1 MKINQFIAA
10 LPGSYLFSDIAQRV
24 DRYLSENPGK
34 SVLRLGIG
42 DVTRPLAP
50 YVANAFAD
58 AARGMATAEGFCG
71 YPPGDGEP
79 DLIEAINRHD
89 YRSRGIK
96 LENDEI
102 FISDGAK
109 TDVSGLQELFS
120 ADTLVA
126 FTDPVY
132 PVYVDSN
139 AMAGR
144 LGEYVDGRWT
154 RAVYL
159 PTTAENG
166 FVPPLPDKRV
176 NVIYLCYP
184 NNPTGTVLTKEQ
196 LKVFVDWARKN
207 EALIIYDAAYKAF
220 IQGDEIP
227 LSIYEVEG
235 ADEVAIECS
244 SFSKTAGFTG
254 VRCAYTVVPKKV
266 KGRNGDQW
274 VGLNG
279 LWRRRLGSKC
289 NGVSYPVQ
297 MAAKAVF
304 DEEGWRQVQENI
316 VYYRNN
322 AKVLLDTLKPTGL
335 SVFGGEHAPY
345 VWLKTPEGI
354 SGWEFFDRLLN
365 KVQVVG
371 TPGEGFGPSGA
382 GYFRLT
388 AFSTLETTV
397 EAAKRVA
404 SCI

>member
-1 MKINQFIAA
+1 
-10 LPGSYLFSDIAQRV
+10 
-24 DRYLSENPGK
+24 
-34 SVLRLGIG
+34 
-42 DVTRPLAP
+42 
-50 YVANAFAD
+50 
-58 AARGMATAEGFCG
+58 
-71 YPPGDGEP
+71 
-79 DLIEAINRHD
+79 
-89 YRSRGIK
+89 
-96 LENDEI
+96 
-102 FISDGAK
+102 
-109 TDVSGLQELFS
+109 
-120 ADTLVA
+120 
-126 FTDPVY
+126 
-132 PVYVDSN
+132 
-139 AMAGR
+139 

-176 NVIYLCYP
+176 DVIYLCYP

>member
-1 MKINQFIAA
+1 MKINPFIAA
-10 LPGSYLFSDIAQRV
+10 MPSSYLFSDIAQRV
-24 DRYLSENPGK
+24 NRYLGENPGK

-50 YVANAFAD
+50 YVADAFAN
-58 AARGMATAEGFCG
+58 AARGMATVEGFRG
-71 YPPGDGEP
+71 YPPGDGEA

-89 YRSRGIK
+89 YRSRGIH
-96 LENDEI
+96 LDPDEI

-120 ADTLVA
+120 ANTLVA

-144 LGEYVDGRWT
+144 LDEYVDGRWT

-166 FVPPLPDKRV
+166 FMPPVPEKRV
-176 NVIYLCYP
+176 DVIYLCYP
-184 NNPTGTVLTKEQ
+184 NNPTGTVLTKDQ
-196 LKVFVDWARKN
+196 LKVFVDWAREN

-227 LSIYEVEG
+227 QSIYEVDG

-266 KGRNGDQW
+266 KGRCGDKW
-274 VGLNG
+274 VALNG

-304 DEEGWRQVQENI
+304 DEEGWRQVQETI
-316 VYYRNN
+316 AYYRGN

-335 SVFGGEHAPY
+335 AVFGGEHAPY
-345 VWLKTPEGI
+345 VWLKTPDNL
-354 SGWEFFDRLLN
+354 SGWQFFDRLLN
-365 KVQVVG
+365 EVQVVG